1 MLMSR
6 LLLKW
11 QSRAGIT
18 LQSPWKQ
25 PTSTSL
31 LTVQQNRKPVEL
43 ALSPPLQEI
52 STLASPQLRPA
63 QSMEGRCW
71 RSECGSPAQS
81 QISWLMLIRKQS
93 LILSQVTSSLTSL
106 VSYWPLLPE
115 YSNMLYDMSSSAN
128 HIDLSSA
135 ASTYSVVSVQ
145 SGLTLCRG
153 IQIFTGSQCTGKLFL
168 D

>member
-1 MLMSR
+1 
-6 LLLKW
+6 
-11 QSRAGIT
+11 
-18 LQSPWKQ
+18 
-25 PTSTSL
+25 
-31 LTVQQNRKPVEL
+31 
-43 ALSPPLQEI
+43 
-52 STLASPQLRPA
+52 
-63 QSMEGRCW
+63 
-71 RSECGSPAQS
+71 
-81 QISWLMLIRKQS
+81 MLIRKAYF
-93 LILSQVTSSLTSL
+93 ILSQVSSSSASL

-115 YSNMLYDMSSSAN
+115 YSTMIYDMSSSAN